1 MTFCAKTYRRLSDEF
16 LLDIYKKTNS
26 VQKRIK
32 VISEYLSNEMNL
44 KPRKSNSIASYL
56 VMTYMIPAGVKASIR
71 GYRFN
76 EIVYSYLSN
85 IISVKKK
92 PEILLTKESF
102 PDCINVHTHVNEIP
116 DWCVMNK
123 KTKRV
128 MIGYNQIDLWTGGAQ
143 CNRADKYLKNHA
155 LFKILEKK
163 YKCTLVCVI
172 AAPLPSSMRR
182 TSKIYKILEE
192 GFQTQRLIY
201 VKQLRHRLQDIMLQ

>member
-1 MTFCAKTYRRLSDEF
+1 MSFYWIS
-16 LLDIYKKTNS
+16 IKKLIQSKS
-26 VQKRIK
+26 VLRSSQ
-32 VISEYLSNEMNL
+32 S
-44 KPRKSNSIASYL
+44 
-56 VMTYMIPAGVKASIR
+56 IPAGVKASIR

-102 PDCINVHTHVNEIP
+102 PDCINVHTHLNEIP
-116 DWCVMNK
+116 DWCVINK

-143 CNRADKYLKNHA
+143 CNRADKYLQNHA
-155 LFKILEKK
+155 LFKILERK

-172 AAPLPSSMRR
+172 AAPLPSSMRK
-182 TSKIYKILEE
+182 TSTPSTSRYNVTIVGGNFEKNPLYLSCFISSI
-192 GFQTQRLIY
+192 
-201 VKQLRHRLQDIMLQ
+201 